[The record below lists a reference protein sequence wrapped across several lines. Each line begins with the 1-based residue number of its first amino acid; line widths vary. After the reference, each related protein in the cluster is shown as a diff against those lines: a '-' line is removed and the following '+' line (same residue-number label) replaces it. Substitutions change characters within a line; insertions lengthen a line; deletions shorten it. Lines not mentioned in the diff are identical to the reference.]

1 MIYFLDKLDYPD
13 KDVSIMGKP
22 DPKIVG
28 PASGIDEKDEHP
40 FDTEMHLSD
49 A

>member
-1 MIYFLDKLDYPD
+1 MKYFLNELDYPD
-13 KDVSIMGKP
+13 KDVSIIGKP

-28 PASGIDEKDEHP
+28 PASRIYEKDEHP
-40 FDTEMHLSD
+40 FDPEIHLSD